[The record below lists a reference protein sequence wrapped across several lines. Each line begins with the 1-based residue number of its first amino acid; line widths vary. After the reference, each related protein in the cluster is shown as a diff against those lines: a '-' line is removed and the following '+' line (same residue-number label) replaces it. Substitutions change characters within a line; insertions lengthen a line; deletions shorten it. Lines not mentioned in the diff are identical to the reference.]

1 MFKIKFCGIKD
12 KDTANFLIDNFSAY
26 KLIFGFRIGKRK
38 HHSEI
43 SIDEANEIINTIDNK
58 ALPVIATYLKDSDKI
73 LELCKNFNTKWLQV
87 TDLLE
92 NSELTKLKENGYN
105 IVLSLNTSKINFEKN
120 NKQLLTA
127 YDLIILTTNTF
138 YPDWSKISFISS
150 HVPYE
155 KTFIGGW
162 LHPESMLYAVK
173 HVLPSGINID
183 FNILNYTFGNTK
195 NLIKYINDFQKTFEL
210 FSNINGNGGRS

>member
-12 KDTANFLIDNFSAY
+12 KETADFLIETFPTY
-26 KLIFGFRIGKRK
+26 ELIFGLRIGKRK

-43 SIDEANEIINTIDNK
+43 SIEEANEIINTIDNK

>member
-12 KDTANFLIDNFSAY
+12 KETVDFLIETFTAY
-26 KLIFGFRIGKRK
+26 DLIFGLRIGKRK

-43 SIDEANEIINTIDNK
+43 SIDEANEIIDAINGK
-58 ALPVIATYLKDSDKI
+58 ALPVIATYLRDSNKI
-73 LELCKNFNTKWLQV
+73 LDLCKNFETKWLQV
-87 TDLLE
+87 SDFLE
-92 NSELTKLKENGYN
+92 PPELTKLKDNSFN
-105 IVLSLNTSKINFEKN
+105 IILSLNTSRVEKD

-150 HVPYE
+150 YIPYE

-162 LHPESMLYAVK
+162 LHPENMLYAVK

-210 FSNINGNGGRS
+210 FANGGKS